1 MAHKKAG
8 GSKAR
13 QKPRVAGKRLGVK
26 VGSGQ
31 NIPAGSIIIRQRG
44 RNVAA
49 GRGARIGRDFTIFAT
64 REGEVSFTTKQ
75 GKKQVSVLEAK
86 KSKKRA

>member
-13 QKPRVAGKRLGVK
+13 QKPRVSGKRLGVK

-31 NIPAGSIIIRQRG
+31 KIPVGAIVLRQRG
-44 RNVAA
+44 RSIAPGA
-49 GRGARIGRDFTIFAT
+49 GVRMGRDFTIFAIQ
-64 REGEVSFTTKQ
+64 EGKVAFTTKL
-75 GKKQVSVLEAK
+75 GKKFVSV
-86 KSKKRA
+86 R

>member
-13 QKPRVAGKRLGVK
+13 QKPRVSGKRLGVK

-31 NIPAGSIIIRQRG
+31 KVPAGSIIIRQRG
-44 RNVAA
+44 RNVAP
-49 GRGARIGRDFTIFAT
+49 GRGVGIGRDFTIFANK
-64 REGEVSFTTKQ
+64 EGKVSFSTKQ
-75 GKKQVSVLEAK
+75 GKKHVSVN
-86 KSKKRA
+86 